1 MIPVE
6 RSIHGSGALG
16 KSWRAR
22 PRLPPWRIAGCAL
35 SGTLSPMFFA
45 LAFLSLLI
53 ERLVGYPDWLFKR
66 IGHPVTWIGSLI
78 AFLDRKWNREHDSF
92 SRSKGFGVIALAVFL
107 GSTVLIASLL
117 QSALLWLPLGLI
129 LVAVLGAS
137 LPAQKSLEQHVQAVA
152 VALERDGIE
161 GGRKA
166 VSMIVGRDPETLDE
180 AAVCRAAIESLA
192 ENFSDGIV
200 APSLWLGLLGLPGGT
215 GYKAINTA
223 DSMIGHR
230 SPRHE
235 AFGWASAR
243 LDDLV
248 NLPASRLTALLFVLA
263 AFFVKG
269 ASPRQ
274 GLQAIFRDARHH
286 RSPNAGWP
294 EAAMAGALGF
304 ALAGPRSY
312 GRQMIEA
319 RFMGEG
325 GRRDLNAADIR
336 RALKL
341 TRIAD
346 AMLIALFGILALA
359 IVL

>member
-1 MIPVE
+1 
-6 RSIHGSGALG
+6 
-16 KSWRAR
+16 
-22 PRLPPWRIAGCAL
+22 
-35 SGTLSPMFFA
+35 MFFA

-53 ERLVGYPDWLFKR
+53 ERIAGYPDWLFKR

-78 AFLDRKWNREHDSF
+78 ALLDRKWNRENDSF
-92 SRSKGFGVIALAVFL
+92 SRRKFAGVMALTVFL
-107 GSTVLIASLL
+107 GLTVLLAFTL
-117 QSALLWLPLGLI
+117 QSMLLALPLGLL
-129 LVAVLGAS
+129 LVAVFGAS
-137 LPAQKSLEQHVQAVA
+137 LPAQKSLEQHVEAVA
-152 VALERDGIE
+152 RALEEDGIE

-166 VSMIVGRDPETLDE
+166 VSMIVGRDPERLDE
-180 AAVCRAAIESLA
+180 AGVCRAAIESLA

-200 APSLWLGLLGLPGGT
+200 APSLWLGLLGLAGGA
-215 GYKAINTA
+215 GYKAINTG

-248 NLPASRLTALLFVLA
+248 NLPASRLTGLLFVLA
-263 AFFVKG
+263 ACFVKG
-269 ASPRQ
+269 ASPRE
-274 GLQAIFRDARHH
+274 GFRAIVRDAHHH

-294 EAAMAGALGF
+294 EAALAGALGF

-312 GRQMIEA
+312 GGQMIEA

-325 GRRDLNAADIR
+325 GRRDLMAADIR
-336 RALKL
+336 RALRL

-346 AMLIALFGILALA
+346 AMLIGLFGVLAVIIAL
-359 IVL
+359 

>member
-1 MIPVE
+1 M
-6 RSIHGSGALG
+6 
-16 KSWRAR
+16 
-22 PRLPPWRIAGCAL
+22 
-35 SGTLSPMFFA
+35 
-45 LAFLSLLI
+45 I
-53 ERLVGYPDWLFKR
+53 ERLTGYPDWLFKR

-78 AFLDRKWNREHDSF
+78 ALLDKKWNRESASF
-92 SRSKGFGVIALAVFL
+92 SQRKVAGVVALSVFL
-107 GSTVLIASLL
+107 ALTVLVAWLV
-117 QSALLWLPLGLI
+117 QSVLILLPLGLL

-137 LPAQKSLEQHVQAVA
+137 LPAQKSLEQHVEAVA
-152 VALERDGIE
+152 IALEREGVD

-166 VSMIVGRDPETLDE
+166 VSMIVGRDPQALDE
-180 AAVCRAAIESLA
+180 AAICRAAIESLA

-200 APSLWLGLLGLPGGT
+200 APSLWLGLLGLPGGA

-235 AFGWASAR
+235 AFGWSSAR

-248 NLPASRLTALLFVLA
+248 NLPASRLSGGLFVVA

-269 ASPRQ
+269 ASPK
-274 GLQAIFRDARHH
+274 GAIAAIRRDARHH

-294 EAAMAGALGF
+294 EAALAGALGF

-312 GRQMIEA
+312 GGQMIEA

-325 GRRDLNAADIR
+325 GRATLVAGDIR
-336 RALKL
+336 TALRL
-341 TRIAD
+341 ARIAD
-346 AMLIALFGILALA
+346 FSLIALFGLLA
-359 IVL
+359 ILIAL

>member
-1 MIPVE
+1 
-6 RSIHGSGALG
+6 
-16 KSWRAR
+16 
-22 PRLPPWRIAGCAL
+22 
-35 SGTLSPMFFA
+35 MFFA

-66 IGHPVTWIGSLI
+66 IGHPVTWIGLLI
-78 AFLDRKWNREHDSF
+78 AFLDRKWNREGDTF
-92 SRSKGFGVIALAVFL
+92 SRRKLMGVAALIVFL
-107 GSTVLIASLL
+107 GLT
-117 QSALLWLPLGLI
+117 ALLSGAMQSLFLQLPLGLLI
-129 LVAVLGAS
+129 VAILGAS
-137 LPAQKSLEQHVQAVA
+137 LPAQKSLEQHVEAVA
-152 VALERDGIE
+152 VALERDGLE
-161 GGRKA
+161 DGRKA
-166 VSMIVGRDPETLDE
+166 VSMIVGRDPDKLDE

-192 ENFSDGIV
+192 ENFSDGVV
-200 APSLWLGLLGLPGGT
+200 APSLWLGLLGLGGGA

-248 NLPASRLTALLFVLA
+248 NLPASRLTGFLFVGA

-269 ASPRQ
+269 ASPQNAFR
-274 GLQAIFRDARHH
+274 AIIRDAHHH

-312 GRQMIEA
+312 GGQMIEA
-319 RFMGEG
+319 RYMGEG
-325 GRRDLNAADIR
+325 GRRDLTSADIR

-341 TRIAD
+341 ARIAD
-346 AMLIALFGILALA
+346 AMLLGLFGVLALA
-359 IVL
+359 IAL